1 MRTLWRLG
9 DASSGQIIAD
19 LVERTDWKPKT
30 IQTLI
35 RRLVQKGVIDFEQAG
50 RERIYKAAISEQECQ
65 LQASQNFLDRVF
77 DGELAPFLANFTG
90 GGRGLSDTDLA
101 ELKKL
106 LEDKD
111 DD

>member
-9 DASSGQIIAD
+9 NSSSGQIIAD

-35 RRLVQKGVIDFEQAG
+35 RRLVQKGVIEFEQDG
-50 RERIYKAAISEQECQ
+50 RERVYKAAISEQQCQ

-90 GGRGLSDTDLA
+90 GGRGLSDGDIA

-106 LEDKD
+106 LEESD